1 MAVQNPFFGKRDND
15 AFTSRN
21 TLGSGIGATGTGG
34 SPSGAVT
41 PSSSTVRAM

>member
-34 SPSGAVT
+34 SPPV
-41 PSSSTVRAM
+41 PSRPAPA